1 MSLTLIIIIITGLIS
16 YQAFNNPGLMYKLQH
31 SPYQEAHNKEWYR
44 FISSGFVHVDWTHL
58 LINMFVFYSFG
69 QDVEY
74 EFVDR
79 MGEVKGRVG
88 FLAMYLL
95 TIIFGDIPT
104 FVKHK
109 DNQGFASVGA
119 SGAVSGILFAFV
131 IFQPWAMLLLFFV
144 IPCPAIVAAV
154 LYLVYS
160 SWASRNQSSRIDHDA
175 HFYGAVFGF
184 IFTIVLQPSL
194 FSLFWENLINGFPF

>member
-69 QDVEY
+69 EAVESY
-74 EFVDR
+74 FVQIFGDI
-79 MGEVKGRVG
+79 MGRVN
-88 FLAMYLL
+88 FLLLYLL

-109 DNQGFASVGA
+109 DNQSFASVGA

-131 IFQPWAMLLLFFV
+131 IFQPWATLLLFFV

-184 IFTIVLQPSL
+184 IFTIVLQPRL
-194 FSLFWENLINGFPF
+194 FSMFWDNLINGFPF

>member
-1 MSLTLIIIIITGLIS
+1 MSLTLIIIIVTGLIS
-16 YQAFNNPGLMYKLQH
+16 YQAFNNPSLMYKLQH

-69 QDVEY
+69 EAVESY
-74 EFVDR
+74 FVQIF
-79 MGEVKGRVG
+79 GEVIGRLN
-88 FLAMYLL
+88 FLLLYLL

-109 DNQGFASVGA
+109 DNQSFASVGA

-131 IFQPWAMLLLFFV
+131 IFQPWATLLLFFV

-184 IFTIVLQPSL
+184 VFTIVLQPSL
-194 FSLFWENLINGFPF
+194 FSTFWNNLINGFPF